1 MPAALRATLW
11 FLGLAALAV
20 ALALA
25 GKYSEGHVVI
35 VAAGHRIDLSL
46 NLAVVLIVM
55 LFVGLYF
62 LVRIT
67 LLAWQAPSRLAAWKA
82 ENARNAA
89 RADLLTS
96 LRGLFSGR
104 FDDAERSASRLAQHT
119 SAGSDLQ
126 DMGATVAAWAAF
138 EAGQPTRALP
148 YLRDMQA
155 ASGSDGGNMRDA
167 SLAYVLLA
175 DGKSKEALG
184 VLRRLHGAEPRNPG
198 VLKMKLEAEI
208 AERQWTAVLDTLKGV
223 VRSQLMPDLAAQQIR
238 QHAQLEC
245 IKEQSSNREALM
257 TFWRDLDSDSR
268 FDPDIVAAV
277 ARALIQLGC
286 GGEAA
291 GVIEQ
296 TLDRS
301 GSWDGALARL
311 YGDCRGESTL
321 VQIER
326 AEKWLRMQAR
336 DASLLLALGKLC
348 MRQALWGK
356 AQSYL
361 EASVALSPSLEA
373 HMTLANLMERLGK
386 PAEAV
391 RHIRRSAELAG

>member
-46 NLAVVLIVM
+46 NLAAVLVVM
-55 LFVGLYF
+55 LFVGLYV
-62 LVRIT
+62 LVRII
-67 LLAWQAPSRLAAWKA
+67 LLAWQAPRRLAAWKS

-89 RADLLTS
+89 RADLLAS

-104 FDDAERSASRLAQHT
+104 FDEAERSASRLAQQS
-119 SAGSDLQ
+119 SADSDLR
-126 DMGATVAAWAAF
+126 DMGAAVAAWSAF
-138 EAGQPTRALP
+138 EAGQPARALP
-148 YLRDMQA
+148 YLRNIQA
-155 ASGSDGGNMRDA
+155 ASASDGGRMRDA
-167 SLAYVLLA
+167 TMAYLLLA
-175 DGKSKEALG
+175 DGKSKEALSL
-184 VLRRLHGAEPRNPG
+184 LRRLHGTDPRNPG
-198 VLKMKLEAEI
+198 VLKMKLEAEL
-208 AERQWTAVLDTLKGV
+208 AERHWASVLDTLKGV
-223 VRSQLMPDLAAQQIR
+223 VKTGLMPEPAAQQIR
-238 QHAQLEC
+238 QHAELEC
-245 IKEQSSNREALM
+245 IKEQSGNRDTLLA
-257 TFWRDLDSDSR
+257 FWRELDSQSR
-268 FDPDIVAAV
+268 YDPDIVAAV

-286 GGEAA
+286 GSEAA
-291 GVIEQ
+291 EVIEQ

-301 GSWDGALARL
+301 DGWDGTLARL

-321 VQIER
+321 SQIER
-326 AEKWLRMQAR
+326 AEKWLRAQAR
-336 DASLLLALGKLC
+336 DSSLLLALGKLC
-348 MRQALWGK
+348 MRQGLWGK

-386 PAEAV
+386 SAEAV